1 MRRLQY
7 RGKHNESRGWAR
19 IVVASCNPLAAQL
32 ARVYISNWRLSMPT
46 RRRADGP
53 EAVRREGV
61 PDMPTFLIGLVAI
74 ILGALGL
81 GLSVVFLV
89 LTRRSAKDPTR

>member
-1 MRRLQY
+1 M
-7 RGKHNESRGWAR
+7 
-19 IVVASCNPLAAQL
+19 
-32 ARVYISNWRLSMPT
+32 RVYISNWRLSVPYPT
-46 RRRADGP
+46 GVLTGP

-74 ILGALGL
+74 TLGALGL
-81 GLSVVFLV
+81 GLSLVFLV